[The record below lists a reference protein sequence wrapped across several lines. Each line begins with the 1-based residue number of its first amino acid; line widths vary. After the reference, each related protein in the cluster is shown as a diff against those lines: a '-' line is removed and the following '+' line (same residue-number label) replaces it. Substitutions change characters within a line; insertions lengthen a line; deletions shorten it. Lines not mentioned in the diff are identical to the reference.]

1 DAGVTPGTYA
11 FTVSPQPDSP
21 ADPHSVS
28 FTVTVNASPAAMTG
42 VIAAFRAA
50 GAIDSDTVAA
60 SLSSLL
66 NAAQTAASTG
76 DINTA
81 TTKLA
86 GFLIQVELQRGKHIA
101 TSATIDGAPINPVTV
116 LLADGRNAVLGAQS

>member
-1 DAGVTPGTYA
+1 TTPAPEVSGGRTVTPGTYP
-11 FTVSPQPDSP
+11 FTVTPQPDSP
-21 ADPHSVS
+21 DHPHSVS
-28 FTVTVNASPAAMTG
+28 FTIVVNASPSGVTD

-50 GAIDSDTVAA
+50 GAIDSDPLAT
-60 SLSSLL
+60 SLKSLL
-66 NAAQTAASTG
+66 NAAQSAASAG

-101 TSATIDGAPINPVTV
+101 TNATID
-116 LLADGRNAVLGAQS
+116 